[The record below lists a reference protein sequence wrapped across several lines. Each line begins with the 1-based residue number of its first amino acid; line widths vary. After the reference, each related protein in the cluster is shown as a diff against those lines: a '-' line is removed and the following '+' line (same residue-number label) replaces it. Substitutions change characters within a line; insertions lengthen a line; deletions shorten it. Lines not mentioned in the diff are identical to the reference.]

1 METQFP
7 IRPTHFRG
15 PPLSDENQ
23 RQHVSVAREAA
34 QSLLNLAYND
44 QWRFVPPEKDG
55 VQYRKDTSNMECSYR
70 LIRSSVIL
78 KCTPTEMS
86 TMLRHSATDSLRTF
100 MRKFMAKA
108 FVDGMVLHTITPPL
122 AGSASPQTPKNGEDT
137 NGVITD
143 ESITIKWGV
152 LDIGLAV
159 RRDVCV
165 VDLAGETVV
174 PNTPEKE
181 PLHLWCMTSIDG
193 PNVGCLS
200 LKDSHGIARMEISK
214 LGFFWQKISR
224 DELEVVVC
232 GSFKSRHVK
241 TIAAAIVAS
250 LQRLSDI
257 LEDLRLS
264 YQHFAHRSTW
274 VKDCDRSGCI
284 LCMRTFHTLRR
295 KHHCRMCGD
304 LTCSDCSIVKVVAL
318 PVIGS
323 SKLRLCKVCCIRAK
337 STPVVPNKAPVVP
350 VVPAPEKDALDSS
363 RSRGFT
369 NHTSFDTGSSPS
381 SPSQLSS
388 SEYDDEYLV
397 DQFSTKGLCG
407 EVMRVSVS
415 RLSAVQQS
423 EEKRDSTGWQTK
435 VDAFKQ
441 PAPAKENTFS
451 LLCDLACETLNCP
464 IAVVCLLDGPN
475 EKAKAMV
482 GLENCAL
489 QSEVATFVDK
499 IMGLSPIVILDA
511 GVDKLTIDIFDR
523 IPILRFFAGCPV
535 FGRTNK
541 HIGYICVA
549 DTRKRT
555 SLGSSCAFTMERLAT
570 LAATTMEAHCMPEMS
585 PMQPPMG
592 GDSAEI
598 RMRDLLLKSYMT
610 QQQIATQ
617 SILH

>member
-1 METQFP
+1 MENQFP
-7 IRPTHFRG
+7 IRPTYFRG

-23 RQHVSVAREAA
+23 RQHVAMARETAH
-34 QSLLNLAYND
+34 SLVQMAYNE

-70 LIRSSVIL
+70 YIRSAVIL
-78 KCTPTEMS
+78 KCTAAEIT
-86 TMLRHSATDSLRTF
+86 TMFKHQATDGMRNF
-100 MRKFMAKA
+100 MKKFMAKA
-108 FVDGMVLHTITPPL
+108 FVDGMVLHNVTP
-122 AGSASPQTPKNGEDT
+122 STVDNNASDDASVP
-137 NGVITD
+137 ITD
-143 ESITIKWGV
+143 EVVTVKWGV
-152 LDIGLAV
+152 LDVGMTM

-165 VDLAGETVV
+165 VDLIGDTFV
-174 PNTPEKE
+174 PNTPEKSA
-181 PLHLWCMTSIDG
+181 LHMWCMTSIDG
-193 PNVGCLS
+193 NNVGCLS
-200 LKDSHGIARMEISK
+200 LKDSHGITRTEITK
-214 LGFFWQKISR
+214 LGFFWQQISR

-232 GSFKSRHVK
+232 GSFKSKHVK
-241 TIAAAIVAS
+241 PIAASIVGAM
-250 LQRLSDI
+250 QRLGDM

-264 YQHFAHRSTW
+264 YQNFAHRSTW
-274 VKDCDRSGCI
+274 VKDSDRSGCI

-304 LTCSDCSIVKVVAL
+304 LICSDCSIVKVVAL

-337 STPVVPNKAPVVP
+337 STPVVPNPVPSLAPTP
-350 VVPAPEKDALDSS
+350 ISDKDAMDSA

-369 NHTSFDTGSSPS
+369 NQTSFDSGSSP
-381 SPSQLSS
+381 LSAS
-388 SEYDDEYLV
+388 RLSDSEVCDD
-397 DQFSTKGLCG
+397 DGIDHCSTKNLCG
-407 EVMRVSVS
+407 EVMRVSLG
-415 RLSAVQQS
+415 RLSTVQQN
-423 EEKRDSTGWQTK
+423 EEKRDSAINWQK
-435 VDAFKQ
+435 KMDAFK
-441 PAPAKENTFS
+441 PTGASKENMFG

-464 IAVVCLLDGPN
+464 IAVVCLLDGQK
-475 EKAKAMV
+475 EKVKSMV

-489 QSEVATFVDK
+489 QSEVTTFVEK

-511 GVDKLTIDIFDR
+511 GVDKLTVDIFER
-523 IPILRFFAGCPV
+523 VPILRFFAGCPI
-535 FGRTNK
+535 FGRNSK

-570 LAATTMEAHCMPEMS
+570 LAATTMEAHMA
-585 PMQPPMG
+585 PPDMCPAPSMGG
-592 GDSAEI
+592 GDSTEI